1 MARVRGIQVAEEY
14 ALRLSGLANHTEEA
28 VTAAIQKGAGILADA
43 MRRDYEA
50 ILGPDSTGQMLE
62 SMGITQVKMDKN
74 GWWNAK
80 IGFDG
85 YDARKSKRWPKGVP
99 NQLKARVL
107 ESGTKDG
114 RIKKHEIIKKA
125 LRANRDRV
133 EKAMEEELDQYFEKY
148 LGGI

>member
-1 MARVRGIQVAEEY
+1 
-14 ALRLSGLANHTEEA
+14 
-28 VTAAIQKGAGILADA
+28 

-62 SMGITQVKMDKN
+62 SMGITPVKMDKN

-133 EKAMEEELDQYFEKY
+133 EKAMEEELDKYFEKY
-148 LGGI
+148 LG

>member
-1 MARVRGIQVAEEY
+1 MARIRAVKASEDY
-14 ALRLSGLANHTEEA
+14 ALKLNRLAEHTQEA
-28 VTAAIQKGAGILADA
+28 VTKAIEAGAGVLANA
-43 MRRDYEA
+43 MRAGYEGS
-50 ILGPDSTGQMLE
+50 LGPDSTGQMLDH
-62 SMGITQVKMDKN
+62 MGITPVKIDRN
-74 GWWNAK
+74 GFWNAK

-85 YDARKSKRWPKGVP
+85 YDVRKTRKWSKGIP